1 MLSFAVTVYNF
12 NSGLVFV
19 VILCT
24 PYMRFCL
31 LLLDLR
37 RFGEAAN

>member
-19 VILCT
+19 ILCT
-24 PYMRFCL
+24 PYAL
-31 LLLDLR
+31 LSTVIR
-37 RFGEAAN
+37 PTAFWWSC